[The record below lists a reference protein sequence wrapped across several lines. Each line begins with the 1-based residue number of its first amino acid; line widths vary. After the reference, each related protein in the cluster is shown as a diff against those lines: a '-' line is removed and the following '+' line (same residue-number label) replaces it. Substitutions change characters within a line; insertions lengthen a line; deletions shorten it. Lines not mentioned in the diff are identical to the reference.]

1 MTDSFPSI
9 KKPKQEF
16 EEPDYDYLDG
26 GDFESEGPQ
35 HGEYILGTLLVRVV
49 AARDLEVRN
58 RNTVFFCVSISSQFQ
73 VFHTFLWSID
83 SHAKEIRE
91 MCLVDEH

>member
-58 RNTVFFCVSISSQFQ
+58 RNTVVFLCFNFLSIPSLSYF
-73 VFHTFLWSID
+73 S
-83 SHAKEIRE
+83 
-91 MCLVDEH
+91 LVN